1 VAVNERLWDLYQT
14 VCQEEFQPLDEFVR
28 RVLAGEWGAFS
39 KDDVIALLREVEG
52 MILSNIQV
60 KAMEGS
66 RFAEMADD
74 ASERTQ
80 KEFEDLIALVEQA
93 GAQP

>member
-1 VAVNERLWDLYQT
+1 MNERLWDLYQT

-39 KDDVIALLREVEG
+39 KDDVITLLREVEG

-66 RFAEMADD
+66 RFAEMADE

>member
-1 VAVNERLWDLYQT
+1 VNERLWDLYQT

>member
-1 VAVNERLWDLYQT
+1 MNERLWDLYQT

-66 RFAEMADD
+66 RFAEMADE

>member
-1 VAVNERLWDLYQT
+1 MNERLWDLYQT